1 MDNSTLIDEGKST
14 EALSR
19 SIAKTVSYRLLIVV
33 LDFVAIY
40 WLSGRVRVAL
50 GFTIISN
57 IYTTIGYFFHERI
70 WNTIKWGKTGK
81 SKY

>member
-1 MDNSTLIDEGKST
+1 MDNSTLIDEGKGT

-33 LDFVAIY
+33 LDFAAIY
-40 WLSGRVRVAL
+40 WLSGKVHVAL
-50 GFTIISN
+50 DFTIISN

-70 WNTIKWGKTGK
+70 WNRIK
-81 SKY
+81 